1 MTTLTTEKIKI
12 SINLLIYPYL
22 DNTLEIY
29 QKAHVVKV
37 VFQSQYM
44 EVCLL
49 GLHNLDQ
56 VLRINYG

>member
-1 MTTLTTEKIKI
+1 MTALKINTIQI

-29 QKAHVVKV
+29 QKAHAVKV

-49 GLHNLDQ
+49 GPHNLDQ